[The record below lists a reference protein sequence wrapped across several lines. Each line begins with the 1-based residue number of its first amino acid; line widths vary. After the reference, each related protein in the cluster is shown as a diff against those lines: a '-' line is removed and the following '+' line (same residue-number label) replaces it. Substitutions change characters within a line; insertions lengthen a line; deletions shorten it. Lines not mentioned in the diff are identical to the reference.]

1 MSTLIERATVSE
13 LKEYAQPEWPE
24 QVEQRPRMISLNVR
38 DQRTDLAEVLPIL
51 AGDMFMVPVVVL
63 IPTRLILDDTPG
75 MVLRAGLWSMAFSL
89 ITASVAVFIAW
100 AGGRDAGELGSW

>member
-1 MSTLIERATVSE
+1 MTRPGQTGPVAAPMSTPIKRATVSE

-38 DQRTDLAEVLPIL
+38 DQRTDLAEVL
-51 AGDMFMVPVVVL
+51 
-63 IPTRLILDDTPG
+63 LILDDTPG

-100 AGGRDAGELGSW
+100 AGGRDAGELGSR